1 MLLVA
6 RFQPALKTWKHRD
19 KDHEE
24 FYIRILVDGTRYAL
38 GLWHTRG

>member
-6 RFQPALKTWKHRD
+6 GFQPVLKAWEHGH